1 MEWLARAL
9 GIEGASASQVSEMKE
24 GLDERVKEFRTR
36 PLSEEY
42 PFIWIEAV
50 YEKVRSDGRVVGLF
64 FSFDSYLGLVVSYLM
79 ESTEDRA
86 NDYAYIKANK
96 LTPNGVAQV
105 ANYESKN
112 GEIVMAKLRTK
123 FDMAHG

>member
-9 GIEGASASQVSEMKE
+9 GIEGASVSQVSEMTE

-50 YEKVRSDGRVVGLF
+50 YEKVRSDGRVV
-64 FSFDSYLGLVVSYLM
+64 
-79 ESTEDRA
+79 A
-86 NDYAYIKANK
+86 
-96 LTPNGVAQV
+96 VAIMI
-105 ANYESKN
+105 A
-112 GEIVMAKLRTK
+112 
-123 FDMAHG
+123 